1 MKPPAADAPAKQVV
15 DGPPPLLG
23 TWSRVY
29 RAVLIYLA
37 FVVAALYLF
46 MRLFS

>member
-1 MKPPAADAPAKQVV
+1 MNQPIEPAIPKLVI

-37 FVVAALYLF
+37 IVIACLYLF